1 MSPCASSA
9 RPTLQSIF
17 SQHRRGFE
25 QERGAGLSPHQ
36 WLALRK
42 ITACRTPVL
51 GGKVHACADCGCEHE
66 LYHSCNH
73 RLCPQCGAQ
82 DAHEWCEQ
90 RHADLLPGVDYFML
104 TPTLPGSLR
113 NECRKEERLWLD
125 AFFAS
130 TSSAIMDL
138 MAEAKDLGGQA
149 GFFGALQTWK
159 RDLGYHPH
167 IHYVVPGGV
176 LKEEQRK
183 VPGQRKRQLHRRWKH
198 VRSGPK
204 GPYLLNAFA
213 LKSAIRMRMEQ
224 AIKEQRPD
232 LYARIPPSVWHQ
244 SWRVDIR
251 HVGSGREVI
260 RYLARYVTKSAIS
273 NQQLISSDAKRVT
286 YSYTP
291 NDSKSSVRKTLP
303 AHEFMAEVLQHALP
317 EGFKRIRYYGWM
329 HPAARKRLE
338 HVKLLVGKPL
348 VYEQQPAEPQE
359 SKPAQRCRKCR
370 GENISIERDIPPLSK
385 FMRGIWEQI
394 TFGPELQATQ
404 AANPHQNGSR
414 APPTTA
420 KKAQPTR

>member
-1 MSPCASSA
+1 
-9 RPTLQSIF
+9 
-17 SQHRRGFE
+17 
-25 QERGAGLSPHQ
+25 
-36 WLALRK
+36 
-42 ITACRTPVL
+42 
-51 GGKVHACADCGCEHE
+51 
-66 LYHSCNH
+66 
-73 RLCPQCGAQ
+73 
-82 DAHEWCEQ
+82 
-90 RHADLLPGVDYFML
+90 ML

-113 NECRKEERLWLD
+113 HECRKEERLWLD

-130 TSSAIMDL
+130 TSNAIMDL

-159 RDLGYHPH
+159 RDLGYHPQVDSVASSGSLTPTGLPVGSLSRCYRRSSA
-167 IHYVVPGGV
+167 HYVVPGGV
-176 LKEEQRK
+176 LKEDKRK
-183 VPGQRKRQLHRRWKH
+183 VPGQRKRQLHRRWQH

-213 LKSAIRMRMEQ
+213 LQSAIRMRMEQ
-224 AIKEQRPD
+224 AIKEQHPD
-232 LYARIPPSVWHQ
+232 LYARIPRSVWHQ

-291 NDSKSSVRKTLP
+291 NSEKRSRPKTLP
-303 AHEFMAEVLQHALP
+303 AHEFMQRVLQHALP
-317 EGFKRIRYYGWM
+317 GGFKRIRYYGWM
-329 HPAARKRLE
+329 HPAAKKRLE

-348 VYEQQPAEPQE
+348 VYEQQPAEPKE

-385 FMRGIWEQI
+385 FMRGIWEEI
-394 TFGPELQATQ
+394 TFGPELRATQ

-414 APPTTA
+414 APPTIA